1 MAFFCINCKSGI
13 DAKFK
18 ACPFCGE
25 PITDFLRRYMETP
38 IDGKYQ
44 ILSRLGVGGMGEVYK
59 VLHTHL
65 NSVRVIK
72 LMRAA
77 IAGEESSHERFVRE
91 ARLATRIH
99 HPNVATLFDFSTLE
113 DNAYHMVWEYIEGTN
128 LMEAIRARG
137 CLSPKYA
144 AKLAYQALMGLDA
157 IHRVGI
163 VHRDISPEN
172 LMILNEEDGQERV
185 KIIDLGIA
193 KQWGEGADDKTKT
206 GMFVG
211 KWKYCSPEHL
221 GMLKEGENIDGR
233 ADLYSF
239 GIVMYEMLTGTPPFV
254 ADTPHRYLLLHATE
268 IPRPLA
274 LANPAMKPSPELE
287 AVIFKSLEKDRN
299 KRFATAREFAKALE
313 ALIPQL
319 DDTAAVPA
327 AREYHDEPTQERAI
341 ASSAPTILTSAARSS
356 QLAPTVAHADLKEMT
371 PTVAS
376 QVNVQTVMNAP
387 LVGRAPKGSTEET
400 ELPTLTE
407 AKRLEEVG
415 GRSGKR
421 WLGAV
426 AAVVVVAVIGVGI
439 FQRYGNSKGSSSPQ
453 QSDGSVAAAPLQP
466 LPQGHVAFNAFP
478 WGEVIFI
485 KNVENG
491 KAVELNERLVT
502 PTLPIDLP
510 PGQYEVVLSNS
521 NFPKP
526 ITQTI
531 VLAAG
536 ENKTVMIQ
544 FESPSPTAYPNFG
557 GSTR

>member
-13 DAKFK
+13 DANFK

-65 NSVRVIK
+65 NSIRVIK

-99 HPNVATLFDFSTLE
+99 HPNVATLFDFSTLD
-113 DNAYHMVWEYIEGTN
+113 DNAYYMVWEYIEGTN

-144 AKLAYQALMGLDA
+144 AQLAYQALLGLDA

-172 LMILNEEDGQERV
+172 LMILHDEDGQETV

-193 KQWGEGADDKTKT
+193 KQWEEGTDDKTKT

-221 GMLKEGENIDGR
+221 GMLKEGERIDGR

-239 GIVMYEMLTGTPPFV
+239 GIVMYEMLTGSPPFV
-254 ADTPHRYLLLHATE
+254 ADTPHRYLLLHSTE
-268 IPRPLA
+268 VPRPLA
-274 LANPAMKPSPELE
+274 LSNPAMKPSPELE
-287 AVIFKSLEKDRN
+287 AVLFKSLEKDRD
-299 KRFATAREFAKALE
+299 KRYSTAREFAKALE
-313 ALIPQL
+313 VLIPHL

-327 AREYHDEPTQERAI
+327 AREYHDEPTRERAI
-341 ASSAPTILTSAARSS
+341 VSSAPVTITRASGAPAS
-356 QLAPTVAHADLKEMT
+356 QAAPTVATVDLQT
-371 PTVAS
+371 LTSTAAS
-376 QVNVQTVMNAP
+376 QANVQTVMNSP
-387 LVGRAPKGSTEET
+387 LAGRMARGTTEET
-400 ELPTLTE
+400 ELPTLAAAGAET
-407 AKRLEEVG
+407 APKKKWPGALAAVLILAALVG
-415 GRSGKR
+415 GAMFLRRGTSSGAGVTVPSEG
-421 WLGAV
+421 GAV
-426 AAVVVVAVIGVGI
+426 T
-439 FQRYGNSKGSSSPQ
+439 SP
-453 QSDGSVAAAPLQP
+453 VTPIR
-466 LPQGHVAFNAFP
+466 QGHIALNAFP
-478 WGEVIFI
+478 WGEVVSI
-485 KNVENG
+485 KDIASG
-491 KAVELNERLVT
+491 KTVELRERLIT
-502 PTLPIDLP
+502 PTMPIDLP
-510 PGQYEVVLSNS
+510 AGQYEVVLSNPR
-521 NFPKP
+521 FPKP
-526 ITQTI
+526 VTEAFT
-531 VLAAG
+531 VEAG
-536 ENKTVMIQ
+536 ESKTVMIEL
-544 FESPSPTAYPNFG
+544 ESVTPSAYPNFER
-557 GSTR
+557 SAR